1 VARAATNGGGMK
13 AARLYEYG
21 GPMRIDD
28 VPTPEPGPG
37 EVLVRIGGAGVC
49 HSDLHIIDGDIP
61 FLGDEPKILGH
72 ENAGWVEA
80 LGPGVTSFEAGE
92 PVVVFG
98 GWGCG
103 LCRRCLGGE
112 EQLCDT
118 MRWGGVGPSGGYAE
132 HLLVPSARHLVRL
145 GDLDP
150 AEAAPLTDAA
160 LTPYRAV
167 KKVAPRLL
175 GGGWVLVIGAGG
187 LGQMAIQFL
196 KLLTPA
202 AVIVADLAADKRTAA
217 LALGADTVVDPGA
230 PDVADAIRDA
240 TGGEGAAAV
249 VDLVGNGTT
258 LSLAAASLG
267 YKGELVIVGLANG
280 AVPFSFFDWPSES
293 VVTTSTWGT
302 RNELEEVVAHA
313 RAGNLEL
320 RVERH
325 PLEDINEVFARLAA
339 GRIEGRAVLVP

>member
-1 VARAATNGGGMK
+1 
-13 AARLYEYG
+13 
-21 GPMRIDD
+21 MR
-28 VPTPEPGPG
+28 VEEVETPEPGPG

-49 HSDLHIIDGDIP
+49 HSDLHIIQGDIP
-61 FLGDEPKILGH
+61 LLGDEPKVLGH
-72 ENAGWVEA
+72 ENAGWVESA
-80 LGPGVTSFEAGE
+80 GPGAGSFEHGE

-112 EQLCDT
+112 EQLCDSG
-118 MRWGGVGPSGGYAE
+118 RWAGLGPPGGYAE
-132 HLLVPSARHLVRL
+132 YLLVPSARHLVRL

-175 GGGWVLVIGAGG
+175 EGGWSLVIGAGG

-202 AVIVADLAADKRTAA
+202 GVIVADLAADKREAA
-217 LALGADTVVDPGA
+217 LALGADVVVDPAA
-230 PDVADAIRDA
+230 PGVAEEIRHA
-240 TGGEGAAAV
+240 TSGEGAAV
-249 VDLVGNGTT
+249 VLDVVGDERT
-258 LSLAAASLG
+258 LGLAAASLG
-267 YKGELVIVGLANG
+267 FKGELVIVGLANG
-280 AVPFSFFDWPSES
+280 AVPFSFFAWPPES
-293 VVTTSTWGT
+293 LVTTSHWGT

-313 RAGNLEL
+313 AAGRLQL
-320 RVERH
+320 RVERAR
-325 PLEDINEVFARLAA
+325 LEDVNDVVARLAA
-339 GRIEGRAVLVP
+339 GEVDGRAVLVP

>member
-1 VARAATNGGGMK
+1 VR
-13 AARLYEYG
+13 AARLYSYG
-21 GPMRIDD
+21 EPMRIDE

-37 EVLVRIGGAGVC
+37 EVLVRVGGAGVC

-61 FLGDEPKILGH
+61 LLGDEPKILGH

-80 LGPGVTSFEAGE
+80 LGPGVGSFEQGE

-112 EQLCDT
+112 EQLCDSG
-118 MRWGGVGPSGGYAE
+118 RWGGLGPPGGYAE
-132 HLLVPSARHLVRL
+132 YLLVPSARHLVRL

-150 AEAAPLTDAA
+150 VEAAPLTDAA

-175 GGGWVLVIGAGG
+175 GGGSALVIGAGG

-196 KLLTPA
+196 RLLTPA
-202 AVIVADLAADKRTAA
+202 SVIVADLAADKRAAA
-217 LALGADTVVDPGA
+217 LELGADVAVDPSA
-230 PDVADAIRDA
+230 SDAAAAIQEA

-249 VDLVGNGTT
+249 IDVVGNEPT
-258 LSLAAASLG
+258 LALAAASLG
-267 YKGELVIVGLANG
+267 FKGELVVVGLAN
-280 AVPFSFFDWPSES
+280 ASVPFSFFGWPAES
-293 VVTTSTWGT
+293 LVTTSHWGT
-302 RNELEEVVAHA
+302 RNELAEVVAHA
-313 RAGNLEL
+313 AAGRLQLRIERA
-320 RVERH
+320 R
-325 PLEDINEVFARLAA
+325 LEDVNDVFARLAA
-339 GRIEGRAVLVP
+339 GRVDGRAVLVP